1 MTLRLAALLVCLA
14 GLARAEPA
22 LPPLVEPAWL
32 AAHLDQPVLLIVDLR
47 NPVSTATDYAQGHI
61 PGAVPAPFASFGWA
75 TPAEGLP
82 PADLLAPRLG
92 ALGIGPDTQVVL
104 VADGINAFEIGKA
117 TRAFWLLKALGHDP
131 VAVLDGGE
139 IAWEAAGLPLIATPA
154 TAPPQ
159 TFRPA
164 PRRELALTTDQVI
177 AGLGRL
183 TPVDARTP
191 EEFSGQRKEGPVAR
205 AGTLPG
211 ARNLPHDALYGFAFV
226 TPDAARALAQAA
238 GIPVEG
244 PVFTFCS
251 TGHWATLD
259 WFVLTQIAGRA
270 DGAVYPGSMSAW
282 TEDPRRPLNAPAL
295 PAQP

>member
-1 MTLRLAALLVCLA
+1 MTLRLAAVLVLLA
-14 GLARAEPA
+14 GLARAETA
-22 LPPLVEPAWL
+22 LPPLVGPDWL
-32 AAHLDQPVLLIVDLR
+32 AAHLDQPGLLVVDLR
-47 NPVSTATDYAQGHI
+47 DPISPASDYARGHI
-61 PGAVPAPFASFGWA
+61 PGAVPAPFAAFGWA
-75 TPAEGLP
+75 APGEGLP

-92 ALGIGPDTQVVL
+92 ALGIGPATPVVL

-117 TRAFWLLKALGHDP
+117 TRAFWVLKALGHDP

-139 IAWEAAGLPLIATPA
+139 IAWEAAGLPLSTIPA

-159 TFRPA
+159 DFQPA
-164 PRRELALTTDQVI
+164 PRPDLALTTDQVA
-177 AGLGRL
+177 AGLGRA

-211 ARNLPHDALYGFAFV
+211 ARNLPHDALYGVAFV
-226 TPDAARALAQAA
+226 SPDQARALARAA
-238 GIPVEG
+238 GIPDWGRVI
-244 PVFTFCS
+244 TFCS

-270 DGAVYPGSMSAW
+270 DVAVYPGSMSAW
-282 TEDPRRPLNAPAL
+282 TADPSRPLN
-295 PAQP
+295 